1 MLGAMRWQVILLGVV
16 ASWAGAARAACDG
29 IEMVTYSP
37 DTGEAIAVS
46 CHTGSELF
54 LPWVDGGVGAEA
66 RDRAAEASHVPRS
79 EILWDLQELRPLR
92 AQNINELAP
101 SEPNFDLP
109 KPK

>member
-1 MLGAMRWQVILLGVV
+1 MRWQAILLGVV

-54 LPWVDGGVGAEA
+54 LPWVDWRGPMPETIPTRVGASVTLFDTSAFEA
-66 RDRAAEASHVPRS
+66 LGAYDLS
-79 EILWDLQELRPLR
+79 EITRFDPWYDIPEL
-92 AQNINELAP
+92 
-101 SEPNFDLP
+101 DD
-109 KPK
+109 